1 MFFFDKQG
9 LFPQR
14 VSTGTGLDLTQ
25 RRLAAVSEIMG
36 KIEGDRGRQG
46 ERGREGAGVRSCR
59 GTDEDGGGRN
69 EE

>member
-14 VSTGTGLDLTQ
+14 VSTGTGLDPTQ

-36 KIEGDRGRQG
+36 KIEG
-46 ERGREGAGVRSCR
+46 
-59 GTDEDGGGRN
+59 GGGPA
-69 EE
+69 EEQMKMEAAAMKSRE

>member
-14 VSTGTGLDLTQ
+14 VSTGTGLDPTQ

-36 KIEGDRGRQG
+36 KIEGGGPAEEQMKM
-46 ERGREGAGVRSCR
+46 EAAAMKSRE
-59 GTDEDGGGRN
+59 
-69 EE
+69 

>member
-14 VSTGTGLDLTQ
+14 VSTGTGLDPTQ

-36 KIEGDRGRQG
+36 KIEGGG
-46 ERGREGAGVRSCR
+46 SCR